1 MSEALCF
8 IFIAT
13 SHTIY
18 DKVFSLYA
26 LKLLLKIMAS
36 TYDFAVNIVILIN
49 IAINKTLNIY
59 ESVKKLSFDLFKVN
73 KVC

>member
-1 MSEALCF
+1 
-8 IFIAT
+8 
-13 SHTIY
+13 
-18 DKVFSLYA
+18 
-26 LKLLLKIMAS
+26 MAS
-36 TYDFAVNIVILIN
+36 TYDFAVNIVMLIN